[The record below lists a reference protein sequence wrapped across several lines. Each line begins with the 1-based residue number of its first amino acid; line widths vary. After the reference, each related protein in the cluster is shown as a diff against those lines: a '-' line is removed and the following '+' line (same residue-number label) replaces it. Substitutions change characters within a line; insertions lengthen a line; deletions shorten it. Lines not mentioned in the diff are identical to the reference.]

1 MNFKEY
7 QVKAGTFAA
16 YNDDTYPFLGLAEEV
31 GEFLGIF
38 AKMQRGDDMLKRF
51 GSPEALREALK
62 KEAGDVLWQL
72 QECLS
77 VVEIDLQEVAE
88 MNIQK
93 LTDRKAR
100 GVIRG
105 SGDDR

>member
-16 YNDDTYPFLGLAEEV
+16 YDEDSYPFLALAEEV

-38 AKMQRGDDMLKRF
+38 AKLQRGDDLVKRF
-51 GSPEALREALK
+51 GSPEAVVDAVK

-77 VVEIDLQEVAE
+77 VVDIDLQEVAE

-93 LTDRKAR
+93 LTDRQAR